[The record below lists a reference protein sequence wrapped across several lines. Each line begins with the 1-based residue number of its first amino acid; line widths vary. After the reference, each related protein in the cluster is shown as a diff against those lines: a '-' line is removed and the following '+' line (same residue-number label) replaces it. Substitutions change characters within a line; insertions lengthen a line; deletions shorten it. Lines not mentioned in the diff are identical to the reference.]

1 MDNLLLADD
10 LELLAL
16 QDDLQT
22 LGVSPSLIMAAAAI
36 RSQAR
41 EIIALKEELETVGR
55 TSPLK

>member
-36 RSQAR
+36 RSQTR
-41 EIIALKEELETVGR
+41 EIIALKEELDTVRR
-55 TSPLK
+55 TSPMK